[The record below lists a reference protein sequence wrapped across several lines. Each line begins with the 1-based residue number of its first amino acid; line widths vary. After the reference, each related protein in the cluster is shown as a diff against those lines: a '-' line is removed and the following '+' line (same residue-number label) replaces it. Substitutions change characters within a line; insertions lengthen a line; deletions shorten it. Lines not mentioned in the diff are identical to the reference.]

1 MCALD
6 QPIDWN
12 GPFQPPVF
20 GPSNDQSGVLY
31 NENTITLTCTRP
43 PGSLPHTLLLSIE
56 GQQAVSFRGILPLY
70 RYSRIQWAYSMPYR
84 QGL

>member
-20 GPSNDQSGVLY
+20 GPSNDQSGHFL
-31 NENTITLTCTRP
+31 P
-43 PGSLPHTLLLSIE
+43 PGVAYTTGLSHN
-56 GQQAVSFRGILPLY
+56 PLHGA
-70 RYSRIQWAYSMPYR
+70 RYKTGKNAYAKK
-84 QGL
+84 